1 MNYLDLIRK
10 FWQLDATWQ
19 FGCCESRL
27 YFYLVEQANRLGW
40 PDNFTHS
47 DARTSINVGVS
58 PKSLRAA
65 KNRLMQ
71 AGLISFS
78 GGGKGRA
85 DKCKY
90 TFRCSDLPPKVPPNG
105 TPKGTPNGTP
115 KTGDTSYIED
125 KLNQTYN
132 TPYNPPQGEEL
143 TGIPEEFVTLWDG
156 FKGKRKSLADDYN
169 DFCKKTDGLTI
180 DYVKLR
186 YHAQF
191 AKNVYFQTWLNDFF
205 PKKSRRTLDTSA
217 VEPSFQPIVAD
228 WLAYKSERGQTYR
241 QRGFDA
247 FYAHLLELS
256 GGNADVARNVIQQS
270 MANNWAGVFQLKTT
284 NEHEPR
290 TAANRPYGGDMS
302 VDEFDRA
309 TRERVARRL
318 ATGRVQEVGGNDGS
332 PADPF

>member
-90 TFRCSDLPPKVPPNG
+90 TFRCADLPPKVTPNG

-115 KTGDTSYIED
+115 KIGDTSYIED

-132 TPYNPPQGEEL
+132 PPYNPPQGEMA
-143 TGIPEEFVTLWDG
+143 GIPDEFVTLWDS
-156 FKGKRKSLADDYN
+156 FKGKRKSLADDYK
-169 DFCKKTDGLTI
+169 DFCKKTEGLI
-180 DYVKLR
+180 VDYVKLR
-186 YHAQF
+186 HHSQF

-205 PKKSRRTLDTSA
+205 PKKSRRELDTSA

-228 WLAYKSERGQTYR
+228 WLSYKSERGQTYR
-241 QRGFDA
+241 QRGFDSL
-247 FYAHLLELS
+247 YAHLLKLS
-256 GGNADVARNVIQQS
+256 GGNADIARKIIQQS
-270 MANNWAGVFQLKTT
+270 MANNWAGLFPLKTT
-284 NEHEPR
+284 ND
-290 TAANRPYGGDMS
+290 YGRNADN
-302 VDEFDRA
+302 
-309 TRERVARRL
+309 RVARSDITGDELMRRCEERVRSRL
-318 ATGRVQEVGGNDGS
+318 ACSMAREMGADGGGDVE
-332 PADPF
+332 AF

>member
-90 TFRCSDLPPKVPPNG
+90 TFRCSNLPPIVPPNG

-115 KTGDTSYIED
+115 KTDDTSYIED

-132 TPYNPPQGEEL
+132 TPYNPPLQGEEV

-180 DYVKLR
+180 DYVKLG
-186 YHAQF
+186 YHAQL

-205 PKKSRRTLDTSA
+205 PKKFRCTLDTSV
-217 VEPSFQPIVAD
+217 VEPTFQPIVAD

-241 QRGFDA
+241 QRGFES
-247 FYAHLLELS
+247 FYARLMELS
-256 GGNADVARNVIQQS
+256 GGNADTARGIIEQS
-270 MANNWAGVFQLKTT
+270 KANNWAGIFPLKTT
-284 NEHEPR
+284 NDYGRNADNRVAHCDITSDEFMRRCEERVRARLAR
-290 TAANRPYGGDMS
+290 TMAREMGTDGGGD
-302 VDEFDRA
+302 A
-309 TRERVARRL
+309 
-318 ATGRVQEVGGNDGS
+318 
-332 PADPF
+332 

>member
-27 YFYLVEQANRLGW
+27 YFYLIEQANRLGW

-90 TFRCSDLPPKVPPNG
+90 TFRCADLPPKVTPNG

-115 KTGDTSYIED
+115 KIGDTSYIED

-132 TPYNPPQGEEL
+132 PPYNPPQGEMV
-143 TGIPEEFVTLWDG
+143 GIPDEFVTLWDS
-156 FKGKRKSLADDYN
+156 FKGKRKSLADDYK
-169 DFCKKTDGLTI
+169 DFCKKTEGLI
-180 DYVKLR
+180 VDYVKLR
-186 YHAQF
+186 HHSQF

-205 PKKSRRTLDTSA
+205 PKKSRRELDTSA

-228 WLAYKSERGQTYR
+228 WLSYKSERGQTYR
-241 QRGFDA
+241 QRGFDSL
-247 FYAHLLELS
+247 YAHLLKLS
-256 GGNADVARNVIQQS
+256 GGNADIARKIIQQS
-270 MANNWAGVFQLKTT
+270 MANNWAGLFPLKTT
-284 NEHEPR
+284 NDYGR
-290 TAANRPYGGDMS
+290 NADNRGARSDITGDELMRRC
-302 VDEFDRA
+302 E
-309 TRERVARRL
+309 ERVRSRL
-318 ATGRVQEVGGNDGS
+318 ACSMAREMGADGDGDVE
-332 PADPF
+332 AF

>member
-90 TFRCSDLPPKVPPNG
+90 TFRCSNLPPIVPPNG

-115 KTGDTSYIED
+115 KTDDTSYIED

-132 TPYNPPQGEEL
+132 TPYNPPLQGEEV

-180 DYVKLR
+180 DYVKLG
-186 YHAQF
+186 YHAQL

-205 PKKSRRTLDTSA
+205 RKIPVHA
-217 VEPSFQPIVAD
+217 
-228 WLAYKSERGQTYR
+228 
-241 QRGFDA
+241 
-247 FYAHLLELS
+247 
-256 GGNADVARNVIQQS
+256 
-270 MANNWAGVFQLKTT
+270 
-284 NEHEPR
+284 
-290 TAANRPYGGDMS
+290 
-302 VDEFDRA
+302 
-309 TRERVARRL
+309 
-318 ATGRVQEVGGNDGS
+318 
-332 PADPF
+332 